1 MTVPCPVEPTVDGT
15 ARVRD
20 GIRIRF
26 SMYRGAARSRRV
38 ALVHSLAL
46 DRGVWAHVVP
56 YLVEHADVVTY
67 DCRGHGESGS
77 GGYDYTVPQ
86 FADDLADLLDALGW
100 PDVLVAGA
108 SMGGAVAQQFAASH
122 ADRTVGGVFVDTTAW
137 YGEGAPETWRARG
150 AKARESGFA
159 SLLDFQFPRWFGDD
173 FRRDHP
179 DVLSALRETFVAN
192 DVDAYEATCAMMGDY
207 DLRSLASRITAP
219 AAVVVGSDDYATPLE
234 TAKALAESLGSAPPT
249 VLDGAKHLTPLE
261 RPAEIAAVILETLRR
276 PDGAAGRG

>member
-20 GIRIRF
+20 DVRIRF
-26 SMYRGAARSRRV
+26 SVHRGATPSRRV

-56 YLVEHADVVTY
+56 HLVEHADVLTY
-67 DCRGHGESGS
+67 DCRGHGGS
-77 GGYDYTVPQ
+77 GTGAYDYSMPQ

-108 SMGGAVAQQFAASH
+108 SMGGAVAQQFAASY

-150 AKARESGFA
+150 AKPRESGFA
-159 SLLDFQFPRWFGDD
+159 SMIDFQLSRWFGEEY
-173 FRRDHP
+173 RRDHP
-179 DVLSALRETFVAN
+179 EVLDALRETFVAN
-192 DVDAYEATCAMMGDY
+192 DPDAYAATCTMMGGY
-207 DLRSLASRITAP
+207 DLRPLAPRITAP
-219 AAVVVGSDDYATPLE
+219 TAVVVGSEDYATPPE
-234 TAKALAESLGSAPPT
+234 MAEALAKSLGSAPPI

-261 RPAEIAAVILETLRR
+261 RPAEIAAVLVETLARA
-276 PDGAAGRG
+276 DGGVRA